1 MEAHWPGWLRT
12 VTRINYDVITSLA
25 ITIGGQDGRQ
35 IGSPRS
41 LRVGGKD
48 RGKCE
53 LNVRARERERERAR
67 VKTKAR
73 RTTRVETRCIRRTS
87 KTQKILA
94 NRKRKREGKGEGKN
108 TSCSCEPNVTKKKR
122 DRRSLEMDERVP
134 GVP

>member
-41 LRVGGKD
+41 PRVGGKD

-53 LNVRARERERERAR
+53 LNVRAKERERESSGKDEGQENNESRNTVHTKDLEDAENSEGGRRAEREIKREREKERTRVAR
-67 VKTKAR
+67 VD
-73 RTTRVETRCIRRTS
+73 
-87 KTQKILA
+87 L
-94 NRKRKREGKGEGKN
+94 
-108 TSCSCEPNVTKKKR
+108 
-122 DRRSLEMDERVP
+122 M
-134 GVP
+134 